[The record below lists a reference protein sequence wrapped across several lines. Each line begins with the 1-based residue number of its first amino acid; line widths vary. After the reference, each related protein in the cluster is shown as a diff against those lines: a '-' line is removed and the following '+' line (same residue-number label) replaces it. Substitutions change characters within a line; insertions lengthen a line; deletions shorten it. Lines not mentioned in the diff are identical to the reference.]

1 MRIYVVLDWLQK
13 MQNYLLVNPRDQF
26 AIEDE
31 SIKNAKAVANANKQN
46 VI

>member
-31 SIKNAKAVANANKQN
+31 SIKNTKAVANANKQN